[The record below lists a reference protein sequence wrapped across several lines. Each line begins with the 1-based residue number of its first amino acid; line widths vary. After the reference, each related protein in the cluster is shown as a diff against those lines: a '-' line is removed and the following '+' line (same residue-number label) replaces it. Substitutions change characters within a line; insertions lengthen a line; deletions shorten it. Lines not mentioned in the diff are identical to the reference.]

1 MAGIHK
7 TFLKR
12 AVSSQRLRA
21 VVVDYEVL
29 CKSTVA
35 SAPTTRSTSL
45 HDVSKPDEALD
56 GVKRGSLFWWTVVR
70 ATILGEDDAAKKDKH
85 GNDDDVAL
93 HDKLVDEMQR
103 KPSLKSAAKVKDP
116 LALEDVASDDSSV
129 RAKYLAK
136 MNALKQRAK
145 LNAVMADSRSDD
157 ISSISSVPSPEPAP
171 VAQTKHNDVVPADV
185 SSDLPKR
192 KVNEHTNVFLVWNAK
207 PQLNLR
213 EYGTA
218 LTKVAK
224 LKYTANPRTV
234 ARLVGD
240 IDAFRKRTQIDS
252 FADVVDGLL
261 YDPMRLK
268 LMKPAPLCV
277 LEVYSNVI
285 EQIMTS
291 VTSTF
296 AVSHTSATSSSD
308 SSTSSSMVLPQFVE
322 ALCRVAQTL
331 HGKLL
336 EDNHGSIRNTID
348 TCRLEHS
355 IKVMFDT
362 MQVLPNGTTVKSA
375 SHVPQQQ
382 VQSNLD
388 AMLTDIQSHM
398 GTLSLRTRK
407 VLQRRADDLVHYIY
421 IEAKATT
428 SSSTKPTS
436 SPSSAIDVIVIRDVL
451 AVPDFPPNV
460 VHKVEGAFA
469 YRGRNKIMHKT

>member
-35 SAPTTRSTSL
+35 SAPTTRSTRL
-45 HDVSKPDEALD
+45 HDVSKPDEALG

-171 VAQTKHNDVVPADV
+171 VAPTKHDDVAPADMTN
-185 SSDLPKR
+185 DLPKR

-240 IDAFRKRTQIDS
+240 IDAFRKRTQLDS
-252 FADVVDGLL
+252 FADVVDGVL
-261 YDPMRLK
+261 YDPLRLK

-277 LEVYSNVI
+277 LEAYSNVI

-336 EDNHGSIRNTID
+336 DDNHGSIRNTID

-407 VLQRRADDLVHYIY
+407 VLQRRADDLMGDVVDVTS
-421 IEAKATT
+421 EAKATT

-436 SPSSAIDVIVIRDVL
+436 SLSSAVDVIVIRDVL

-469 YRGRNKIMHKT
+469 YQNTGQYE

>member
-35 SAPTTRSTSL
+35 SAPTTRSTRL

-171 VAQTKHNDVVPADV
+171 VAQTKHDDVVPADV

-192 KVNEHTNVFLVWNAK
+192 KVNEHTNVFLVCIYK
-207 PQLNLR
+207 QLN
-213 EYGTA
+213 
-218 LTKVAK
+218 
-224 LKYTANPRTV
+224 
-234 ARLVGD
+234 
-240 IDAFRKRTQIDS
+240 S
-252 FADVVDGLL
+252 
-261 YDPMRLK
+261 
-268 LMKPAPLCV
+268 
-277 LEVYSNVI
+277 
-285 EQIMTS
+285 
-291 VTSTF
+291 
-296 AVSHTSATSSSD
+296 
-308 SSTSSSMVLPQFVE
+308 
-322 ALCRVAQTL
+322 L
-331 HGKLL
+331 HGWSL
-336 EDNHGSIRNTID
+336 
-348 TCRLEHS
+348 CA
-355 IKVMFDT
+355 
-362 MQVLPNGTTVKSA
+362 NGGRA
-375 SHVPQQQ
+375 
-382 VQSNLD
+382 
-388 AMLTDIQSHM
+388 
-398 GTLSLRTRK
+398 TLGCVGWR
-407 VLQRRADDLVHYIY
+407 
-421 IEAKATT
+421 
-428 SSSTKPTS
+428 
-436 SPSSAIDVIVIRDVL
+436 
-451 AVPDFPPNV
+451 
-460 VHKVEGAFA
+460 
-469 YRGRNKIMHKT
+469 